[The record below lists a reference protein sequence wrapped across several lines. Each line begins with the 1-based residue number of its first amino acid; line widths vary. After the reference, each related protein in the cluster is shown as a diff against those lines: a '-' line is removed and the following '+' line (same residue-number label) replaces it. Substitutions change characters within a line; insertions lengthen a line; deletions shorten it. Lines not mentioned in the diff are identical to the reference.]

1 MLLLLCSS
9 PSSLA
14 KGYVTNISNKY
25 DREFKRATSLYLP
38 TWDYRWLKAQ
48 GYQESLLNPY
58 AVSYVGA
65 SGIMQVMPATW
76 NDITNNLG
84 WKMANI
90 FDPSLSI
97 HAGAYYDSKLWKQWR
112 SKRTVDSRRNLTFA
126 SYNAGLKSLLDAQKA
141 CHMKTEW
148 EDISPCLV
156 QITGKHSKETLTYVE
171 RINRWYMQIY
181 LN

>member
-14 KGYVTNISNKY
+14 NNISSKY

-48 GYQESLLNPY
+48 GYQESLLDPY

-97 HAGAYYDSKLWKQWR
+97 HAGAYYNSQLWKQWR
-112 SKRTVDSRRNLTFA
+112 SKRTIDSRRNLTFA
-126 SYNAGLKSLLDAQKA
+126 SYNAGLANLLKSQKA

-181 LN
+181 LD